1 MVGHLTTNDSR
12 RSRTGI
18 DAPVIRAHSR
28 DEVDKSSE
36 TTVKDLMWEIVLVTT
51 NSFIHEGFM
60 DNNVDEVEEKINF
73 QTATRS
79 IIV

>member
-1 MVGHLTTNDSR
+1 
-12 RSRTGI
+12 
-18 DAPVIRAHSR
+18 
-28 DEVDKSSE
+28 
-36 TTVKDLMWEIVLVTT
+36 MWEIVLVTT